1 MSKFYDKEIWKKGKE
16 QINFI
21 YFVKYI
27 YIYIFLKIFIILY
40 VSYYIDKCVRRSSLP
55 KNAKKYNR
63 FRNEL
68 HLDRGDFYIHV
79 SGVQQTDWIPC
90 EQFCS
95 RRRVKRDK
103 NRRSIFF
110 KRGTIQYSFYTLLS
124 SFFLSHFIR

>member
-1 MSKFYDKEIWKKGKE
+1 MYLCILLID
-16 QINFI
+16 NVC
-21 YFVKYI
+21 YLYI
-27 YIYIFLKIFIILY
+27 LL
-40 VSYYIDKCVRRSSLP
+40 IDKCVRRSSLP

-110 KRGTIQYSFYTLLS
+110 KRGTF
-124 SFFLSHFIR
+124 